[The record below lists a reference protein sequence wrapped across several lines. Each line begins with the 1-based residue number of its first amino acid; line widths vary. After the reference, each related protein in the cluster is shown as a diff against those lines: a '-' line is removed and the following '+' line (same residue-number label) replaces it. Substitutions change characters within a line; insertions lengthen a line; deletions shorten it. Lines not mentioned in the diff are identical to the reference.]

1 MNPATTDAL
10 LKWLLRLVGG
20 VELFAI
26 PFIVIPVAWMDAV
39 NDRVLG
45 LGPLPNSPITEYLTR
60 TLSAMYALHGA
71 VVLRVTLGLTV
82 LGIGLSAGLPWWWV
96 AGEGPGI
103 IVGGLLVLVL
113 SWMGARG
120 GRGVE
125 DQLR

>member
-71 VVLRVTLGLTV
+71 VTDTDWRQLSESTRARLRREVLRRT
-82 LGIGLSAGLPWWWV
+82 
-96 AGEGPGI
+96 
-103 IVGGLLVLVL
+103 
-113 SWMGARG
+113 
-120 GRGVE
+120 
-125 DQLR
+125 